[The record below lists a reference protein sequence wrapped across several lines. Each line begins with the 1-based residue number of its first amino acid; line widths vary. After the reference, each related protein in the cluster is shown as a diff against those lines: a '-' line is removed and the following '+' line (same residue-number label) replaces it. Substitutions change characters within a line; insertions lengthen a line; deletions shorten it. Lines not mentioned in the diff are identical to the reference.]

1 MEGDAIMSAGFETHV
16 QQILVLTL
24 RDDQAIVMDNLNA
37 HKGEGI
43 GQSIEE

>member
-1 MEGDAIMSAGFETHV
+1 MTLDGIDVSLVEGDTIMSAVFETHV

-37 HKGEGI
+37 H
-43 GQSIEE
+43 